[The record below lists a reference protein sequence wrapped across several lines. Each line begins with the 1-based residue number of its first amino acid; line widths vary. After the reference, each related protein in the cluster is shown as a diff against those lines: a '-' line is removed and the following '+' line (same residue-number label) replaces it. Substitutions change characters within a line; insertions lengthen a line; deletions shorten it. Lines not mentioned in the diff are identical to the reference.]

1 MARKVSTLLPSGTDT
16 LASLLARGST
26 SSSTIATNNHTIS
39 SGSTSD
45 AFVKVQTDNRIRGL
59 LVKDSGQFGLYDYDN
74 SAFRLQIDSNGNV
87 TVPQNLTISGDFTV
101 TGTSTTLS
109 AETLIIDDPMLHLA
123 HGNETADIVDIGF
136 IGHYSDDG
144 GTTKKHTGLFRDA
157 SNQQY
162 YVFNA
167 YVDSGLDS
175 SVPTST
181 INRSD
186 ATFALAA
193 LNGSALNAGVQGST
207 SGTVTA
213 FGDGSSNGGTLKVET
228 ATSAEYVR
236 LKGGA
241 SGDITLTLPT
251 TVGSA
256 DQAITSN
263 GSGVLSFSLKVPRI
277 YDSAG
282 TLLN

>member
-1 MARKVSTLLPSGTDT
+1 MARKVSTLLPQGTDT
-16 LASLLARGST
+16 LESLLSRGAT

-39 SGSTSD
+39 SGSTAD

-59 LVKDSGQFGLYDYDN
+59 LVKDSGQYGLYDYDN
-74 SAFRLQIDSNGNV
+74 AAFRLQIDSGGDV
-87 TVPQNLTISGDFTV
+87 TIPQNLTIAGDFTV

-109 AETLIIDDPMLHLA
+109 AETLIIEDPMLHLA

-144 GTTKKHTGLFRDA
+144 GSTKKHTGLFRDA
-157 SNQQY
+157 TDQQY
-162 YVFNA
+162 YFFNG
-167 YVDSGLDS
+167 YVDVGLDS
-175 SVPTST
+175 SIPTAT
-181 INRSD
+181 IDRGD
-186 ATFALAA
+186 ATFLLAT
-193 LNGSALNAGVQGST
+193 LNAGTLQSGVQGAT
-207 SGTVTA
+207 QGTITA
-213 FGDGSSNGGTLKVET
+213 FGDGSSNGGILKVET
-228 ATSAEYVR
+228 ATSAEYVQ

-241 SGDITLTLPT
+241 SGNITLTLPT